1 MAIPVWTRQRTRWHD
16 SRRGWFS
23 IPPGTRGH
31 RVWLDDLSSLERAI
45 FAKILK
51 RSTGYVLIHLAQQ
64 VRAVHK
70 ALILEK
76 TSVIDATDLERA
88 AMAAALPPLGE
99 YVGSI
104 GMHRP
109 LAAYTKQ
116 EVLTLIDVVVTAYQD
131 YFIKH
136 NDDIPF

>member
-1 MAIPVWTRQRTRWHD
+1 MAIPVWMRQRTQWHETW
-16 SRRGWFS
+16 RGWFS
-23 IPPGTRGH
+23 VPPGIRGY
-31 RVWLDDLSSLERAI
+31 RVWLDELPNRERAI
-45 FAKILK
+45 FASILK
-51 RSTGYVLIHLAQQ
+51 RSPGLVLIHLVQR
-64 VRAVHK
+64 VRAVSK
-70 ALILEK
+70 SLILEK
-76 TSVIDATDLERA
+76 TSMNDATDLERA
-88 AMAAALPPLGE
+88 AMAAALVPLGE

-109 LAAYTKQ
+109 LANYSKQ